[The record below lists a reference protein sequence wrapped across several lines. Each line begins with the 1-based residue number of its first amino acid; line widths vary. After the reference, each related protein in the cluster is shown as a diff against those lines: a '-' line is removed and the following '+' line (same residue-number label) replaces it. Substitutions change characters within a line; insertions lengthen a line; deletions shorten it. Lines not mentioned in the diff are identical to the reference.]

1 MIYLGA
7 DHRGFYLKEKIK
19 EYLDSKKIS
28 YQDLGNFQFEE
39 NDDYPDWAR
48 KVALA
53 VQKNPQKDT
62 GFLICGSGLGMN
74 IVANKFKG
82 VRAGLV
88 FSGYLAKRGKEE
100 DNLNV
105 FVLAGDLT
113 DENTAFR
120 IVEEALSSKFSQE
133 KKYQRRVRKIK
144 QIEKENF
151 K

>member
-53 VQKNPQKDT
+53 VQKKPKKIL
-62 GFLICGSGLGMN
+62 GF
-74 IVANKFKG
+74 
-82 VRAGLV
+82 
-88 FSGYLAKRGKEE
+88 
-100 DNLNV
+100 
-105 FVLAGDLT
+105 
-113 DENTAFR
+113 
-120 IVEEALSSKFSQE
+120 
-133 KKYQRRVRKIK
+133 
-144 QIEKENF
+144 
-151 K
+151 